1 MGKPEESRWNGDLDT
16 IQATSCSKSVLEE
29 KSIKGYNITDE
40 EDAEK
45 KCRKKK
51 NSVPLYKLFSFA
63 DTTDILLMTMGSVGA
78 LANGAALPIMT
89 ILYGKIIQSFAG
101 AEKANDVNPAVSK
114 VTLEYVYLAIGSG
127 VASFIQVACWMA
139 TGERQA
145 ARMRNLYLKTILRQ
159 EIAFFDKEIK
169 TGEVVERISG
179 DTVLIQDALGEK
191 VGQCIQL
198 MSTFFGSFIV
208 AFVQGWLLSL
218 MMICIIPPLVMAGAI
233 MSTVLSRMAS
243 TGQTAYSDAAVVV
256 EQTIGS
262 IRTVASFSGEKLSM
276 KKYKNALRKAY
287 TSCVHEGLVAGLGSG
302 SIMLL
307 IFCGYSWGVWL
318 GGKLIL
324 DKNKSYTGAK
334 VLNIIFAILTGSLSL
349 GQASPCMAA
358 FAAGQTAAYKMF
370 EIINRKPE
378 IDAYDARGK
387 KLNDIQGVIEL
398 RDVYFSYPARPDEQI
413 FKGFSLLIN
422 SGTTVALVGESG
434 SGKSTVISLIERFYD
449 PQAGEVL
456 IDGIDIKE
464 LQLLWLR
471 GKIGL
476 VSQEPILFASSIK
489 DNISYGKDDAT
500 NEEIRFAAEL
510 ANASKF
516 IGMLPEVVSGTGDHF
531 QGLDTMVG
539 EHGIQ
544 LSGGQKQRIAVARA
558 ILKNPRILLL
568 DEATSSLDAESERMV
583 QEALDKVMMNRTTV
597 VVAHR
602 LSTVRNADV
611 IAVIYRGSIVE
622 KGSHAELENDPNG
635 AYSQLIRLQERR
647 QNSDPLTP
655 RANDKVSYNSVNRS
669 RRFSQHSISLQSSPG
684 HSSLYYSFT
693 PELGFSVGSASE
705 QENTERNPKNPK
717 EVPVS
722 RLARL
727 NKPEIPMLLLG
738 SVSAIING
746 LAFPIFGLLLSC
758 VINTFYQPP
767 NKLEKDTKF
776 WSLIFLLFGIIS
788 LVALAARSYF
798 FALAGSRLIR
808 RIRLMTF
815 EKIVNME
822 MAWFDDPENSVGAV
836 GGKLSSDAATIRS
849 LVGDALALIVEN
861 ITAIVAGLVI
871 AFNANWQLS
880 LIILAMI
887 PLIGLNGFIQMKF
900 LKGFSADAKMM
911 YEGASQVANDAV
923 GSIRTIVSYSA
934 EEKIIELY
942 MKKCEGPVRTGIKK
956 GVISGIGFGVSFFLL
971 YCVYATCFYAGSIL
985 VDEGKITFDQV
996 FRVFFAL
1003 TMAAIGI
1010 SKSSTLAT
1018 DSGKA
1023 KSAATSVFAV
1033 LDLKSKIDPSDD
1045 SGKTLE
1051 KLNGHILFDHVNFSY
1066 PSRPD
1071 VQILQDL
1078 CLSIKPGKTVALVGE
1093 SGSGKST
1100 AIALLQRFYDPD
1112 SGHVLLDGIELE
1124 KFNLRWLRQQIGL
1137 VSQEPTL
1144 FNDTIRSNIAY
1155 GKEGEATEV
1164 EILVAAKTANA
1175 HKFVCS
1181 LQQGY
1186 DTIVGERGM
1195 QLSGGQKQRV
1205 AIARAILKDPKI
1217 LLFDE
1222 ATSALDAESERI
1234 VQDALDQVMVNRT
1247 TVVVAHRLTTI
1258 KNADLIAVVKN
1269 GVIIEKGTHDKLI
1282 TIKDGA
1288 YASLVAFNTSA
1299 TTS

>member
-1 MGKPEESRWNGDLDT
+1 MGKQEESRWNGDLDT
-16 IQATSCSKSVLEE
+16 IQATSYSKSVLEE

-40 EDAEK
+40 EDTEK
-45 KCRKKK
+45 KCQKKK
-51 NSVPLYKLFSFA
+51 NSVPFYKLFSFA
-63 DTTDILLMTMGSVGA
+63 DTTDIFLMTLGSVGA

-101 AEKANDVNPAVSK
+101 AEQANDVTPAVSK
-114 VTLEYVYLAIGSG
+114 VTLEYVYLAISSG
-127 VASFIQVACWMA
+127 LASFIQVACWMA

-169 TGEVVERISG
+169 TGEVVERLSG

-191 VGQCIQL
+191 VGKCIQL

-208 AFVQGWLLSL
+208 AFGQGWLLSL
-218 MMICIIPPLVMAGAI
+218 MMICIIPLLVMAGAI

-262 IRTVASFSGEKLSM
+262 IRTVASFTGEKLSM
-276 KKYKNALRKAY
+276 EKYKNALRKAY

-307 IFCGYSWGVWL
+307 VFCGYSWGVWN

-324 DKNKSYTGAK
+324 DKNKGYTGAT

-349 GQASPCMAA
+349 GEASPCMAA

-378 IDAYDARGK
+378 IYAYDARGK

-449 PQAGEVL
+449 PQAGKVL

-500 NEEIRFAAEL
+500 NEEIRYAAEL

-516 IGMLPEVVSGTGDHF
+516 ISVLPE
-531 QGLDTMVG
+531 GLDTMVS

-568 DEATSSLDAESERMV
+568 DEATSALDAESERMV

-622 KGSHAELENDPNG
+622 KGSHAELEKDTNG

-647 QNSDPLTP
+647 QISDASTP
-655 RANDKVSYNSVNRS
+655 RPNDKVSYNSANRS
-669 RRFSQHSISLQSSPG
+669 RRSSRDSISFQSSPG

-693 PELGFSVGSASE
+693 PELGFSVGGASE
-705 QENTERNPKNPK
+705 HENTEKNPKNSK

-727 NKPEIPMLLLG
+727 NKPEISILLLG
-738 SVSAIING
+738 SMSAIING

-767 NKLEKDTKF
+767 NKLEKEAKL
-776 WSLIFLLFGIIS
+776 WSLIFLLLGIIS

-849 LVGDALALIVEN
+849 LVGDALALFVEN

-871 AFNANWQLS
+871 AVTANWQLS
-880 LIILAMI
+880 LIVLAMI
-887 PLIGLNGFIQMKF
+887 PLIVLNGFIQTKF
-900 LKGFSADAKMM
+900 MKGFSADAKMM
-911 YEGASQVANDAV
+911 YEGASHVANDAV
-923 GSIRTIVSYSA
+923 SSIRTVASYLA
-934 EEKIIELY
+934 EEKIMELY
-942 MKKCEGPVRTGIKK
+942 MKKCEGPMRTGIKK
-956 GVISGIGFGVSFFLL
+956 GVISGIGFGVSYFLL
-971 YCVYATCFYAGSIL
+971 FCVYGTCFYAGSIL

-1003 TMAAIGI
+1003 SMAAVGI

-1023 KSAATSVFAV
+1023 KSAASSVFAV

-1051 KLNGHILFDHVNFSY
+1051 KLNGHILFNHVKFSY

-1078 CLSIKPGKTVALVGE
+1078 CLSIQPGKVIC
-1093 SGSGKST
+1093 SIHSPW
-1100 AIALLQRFYDPD
+1100 R
-1112 SGHVLLDGIELE
+1112 E
-1124 KFNLRWLRQQIGL
+1124 KRKRSSIDEIQQL
-1137 VSQEPTL
+1137 
-1144 FNDTIRSNIAY
+1144 
-1155 GKEGEATEV
+1155 
-1164 EILVAAKTANA
+1164 
-1175 HKFVCS
+1175 
-1181 LQQGY
+1181 
-1186 DTIVGERGM
+1186 
-1195 QLSGGQKQRV
+1195 
-1205 AIARAILKDPKI
+1205 
-1217 LLFDE
+1217 
-1222 ATSALDAESERI
+1222 
-1234 VQDALDQVMVNRT
+1234 
-1247 TVVVAHRLTTI
+1247 
-1258 KNADLIAVVKN
+1258 
-1269 GVIIEKGTHDKLI
+1269 
-1282 TIKDGA
+1282 
-1288 YASLVAFNTSA
+1288 
-1299 TTS
+1299 